1 MGVRNENSTGYVH
14 PDEPNLLNIH
24 KAMTYD
30 PASGEPHLRVFL
42 GTDTLTIAG
51 NVNVIDNVRINNTEA
66 QRIPVYLVGNVLTVN
81 QGTSPWVTTGNA
93 NVTVTG
99 NIGGITTL
107 PAVTGNVHVWGN
119 VSIDQLPGVAVTN
132 FPAFPSNIRITD
144 GSVSVTNFPS
154 NVSITQMPAIT
165 GNVGV
170 SGNVSI
176 TQLPALGNVSITQMP
191 AVSGNV
197 WVNGVTGNIAGITTL
212 PAITGNVG
220 VSGNV
225 SITQLPNVTGNVGV
239 SGNVEIS
246 RMPAVS
252 GNVNI
257 ADGGNSITVDGN
269 VSITTMPAVTIAGN
283 VVLDTTVPPLISYAD
298 TVQMDSNDRLRVSV
312 IGQQWWYV
320 PSIDKDGDLRIIEK
334 FTGNNTATSTF
345 IQNLA
350 SVRLT
355 SGQYYSANVQLTGAA
370 VRASRRR
377 HKTRPGV
384 TNEWS
389 GIVNWDGLQTN
400 VVKRIGMFTA
410 YNGVFFEANTTHVS
424 AVVRRRLTDG
434 TLVEDRTPHTA
445 WNRDPMDGTGPTGYN
460 WTTDTITANVT
471 SVVSTANVAVAGD
484 GNVYQVTYQL
494 PAGEET
500 RIGVGQKVTLTGLTP
515 ARFNDTGLITSVDT
529 VNHQANVAYIV
540 YPGTYSSAS
549 GAQMTHTPFHHMH
562 NYWFD
567 FNGSRTG
574 RIRFGLLTDAGKI
587 VVHDELMGELGTQLI
602 SAPALMDR
610 KEIVNTGTPVGFL
623 PSLTVGG
630 SGVTIETTADINPGF
645 GVATTTTP
653 VAFNKNSQVGS
664 EFAIIGVGIRI
675 GEPYQRADLQ
685 VNQFQMVDLGNLN
698 PQNSGIFQ
706 WRLVLNPT
714 TSTTPTQS
722 NVGKAT
728 RQLTYSAGTT
738 VTGGITLISG
748 YAQGTF
754 TGDVKTAL
762 NFLNMGSNI
771 DYTDTDVVVLAVK
784 MLVGGTDNSS
794 IVGVMNYTEDL

>member
-1 MGVRNENSTGYVH
+1 MGVQNPNSTAYVH
-14 PDEPNLLNIH
+14 PNEPNLLNIH
-24 KAMTYD
+24 KAMTYAD
-30 PASGEPHLRVFL
+30 GEPHLRVTL
-42 GTDTLTIAG
+42 GADNITVTG
-51 NVNVIDNVRINNTEA
+51 NVNLVEEIRVNNNES
-66 QRIPVYLVGNVLTVN
+66 QKIPVYLVGNVLTVN

-93 NVTVTG
+93 NVTVIG
-99 NIGGITTL
+99 NVAGITTL

-119 VSIDQLPGVAVTN
+119 VSIDQLPGVSVTN

-154 NVSITQMPAIT
+154 NVSITQMP
-165 GNVGV
+165 
-170 SGNVSI
+170 
-176 TQLPALGNVSITQMP
+176 
-191 AVSGNV
+191 
-197 WVNGVTGNIAGITTL
+197 GIT
-212 PAITGNVG
+212 
-220 VSGNV
+220 
-225 SITQLPNVTGNVGV
+225 
-239 SGNVEIS
+239 
-246 RMPAVS
+246 

-269 VSITTMPAVTIAGN
+269 VSITTMPAITGTVT
-283 VVLDTTVPPLISYAD
+283 LDTTVPPLISYAD
-298 TVQMDSNDRLRVSV
+298 TVQMDSNERLRVSV

-320 PSIDKDGDLRIIEK
+320 PAVDKDGDLRIIEK
-334 FTGNNTATSTF
+334 FTGNSTATSTF

-350 SVRLT
+350 SVRMT

-370 VRASRRR
+370 IRASRRR

-400 VVKRIGMFTA
+400 VVKRIGMFTN
-410 YNGVFFEANTTHVS
+410 YNGVFFEANATHVS

-445 WNRDPMDGTGPTGYN
+445 WNRDPMDGTGPTGYD
-460 WTTDTITANVT
+460 WTTDTVTANVT
-471 SVVSTANVAVAGD
+471 SVVSQANVAVTGD
-484 GNVYQVTYQL
+484 GNVYQVTYQM

-515 ARFNDTGLITSVDT
+515 TKFNDTGLITSIDT
-529 VNHQANVAYIV
+529 ANHRANVAYV
-540 YPGTYSSAS
+540 EYPGTYSSAS
-549 GAQMTHTPFHHMH
+549 NAQMTHTPFHHMH

-574 RIRFGLLTDAGKI
+574 RIRFGLFTDAGKI

-771 DYTDTDVVVLAVK
+771 DYTDTDIVVLAVK